1 MIGAAH
7 AVSSTRDLKAPLLSK
22 GSDINFCSNLFELL
36 HKEGKMR
43 SGVPG
48 DPGEVEAL
56 AA

>member
-1 MIGAAH
+1 MIGVAH
-7 AVSSTRDLKAPLLSK
+7 AVSSTRTLKAPLLSK
-22 GSDINFCSNLFELL
+22 GSDINFCSNLFELS